1 MKKIL
6 SCLII
11 LALFAIPLGCPGQNG
26 QDESKEKITVL
37 LDWFPNTNHTGLY
50 VAQELGYY
58 EEEGLE
64 VEIIQPAEG
73 GTAQLI
79 ASGQGDFGVSY
90 QEEVTIARSQDIP
103 VVAIAA
109 VIQHNTSGFASPVD
123 KNIKSP
129 LDFEGKS
136 YGGWGSPAETA
147 IIQALL
153 DKYQGDINKVNFIN
167 IGSADFFTS
176 IQKDIDFSMIYWGWT
191 GIEAEIRNID
201 LNFIP
206 IADEIKALDFYT
218 PVLIANEDKI
228 ARDPDLI
235 SSFLKATARGYQ
247 YAIESPKEA
256 ADILLQRVPE
266 LDPELVRASQ
276 QYLAGQY
283 QAEAA
288 AWGVMNLEVWK
299 NYVDFMYENKL
310 IEKNIDASQAFT
322 NDFLPRK

>member
-103 VVAIAA
+103 GIL
-109 VIQHNTSGFASPVD
+109 GVD
-123 KNIKSP
+123 
-129 LDFEGKS
+129 
-136 YGGWGSPAETA
+136 
-147 IIQALL
+147 
-153 DKYQGDINKVNFIN
+153 
-167 IGSADFFTS
+167 
-176 IQKDIDFSMIYWGWT
+176 
-191 GIEAEIRNID
+191 
-201 LNFIP
+201 
-206 IADEIKALDFYT
+206 
-218 PVLIANEDKI
+218 
-228 ARDPDLI
+228 
-235 SSFLKATARGYQ
+235 
-247 YAIESPKEA
+247 
-256 ADILLQRVPE
+256 
-266 LDPELVRASQ
+266 LV
-276 QYLAGQY
+276 
-283 QAEAA
+283 
-288 AWGVMNLEVWK
+288 
-299 NYVDFMYENKL
+299 
-310 IEKNIDASQAFT
+310 
-322 NDFLPRK
+322 